1 MKKNLIYAGMLLL
14 GMTVATGCSNEESL
28 EQVQNGNTVLA
39 VIENGLDARTSVNDA
54 YEVTWTTGDAF
65 SVWNNGT
72 KAATLTLSGEAGGTT
87 GSFTIDNNIELT
99 EDMVALFPTS
109 DAMSYTFATNYT
121 SQETDAPMAG
131 SFADGKFSFNLLTA
145 MVRVVVDNV
154 PAGEAVLT
162 ISSENEVL
170 TGTSTLS
177 NGELS
182 VPEDGDKEVTVT
194 INNAEAGTLTFD
206 VPVPVQNYAN
216 GLSVKLTSGTT
227 EIFSKKTNAIDA
239 AVGKIYV
246 LDTDANS
253 IFTAEAL
260 VEALADGGTV
270 KLGADIVLTEALTV
284 ASGQEVT
291 IDLDGYTLTT
301 SSTYTEGSY
310 PDDITVKGELSIK
323 NGSIATANTAFW
335 TDGGKLTL
343 SDCTITSNRT
353 GSTTVGATN
362 NATLKIENC
371 TANVAG
377 TAFKAQ
383 GGSNM
388 TLTGC
393 TATTSSTTGSAV
405 VTVNGTGSTLTIDGG
420 SYTGV
425 LTETEHD
432 RYVIGVKK
440 GATATINTTVQ
451 NGNGGVTVIGGSTA
465 TLTGGS
471 YSGGKACGLYVN
483 QKSTVTYS
491 DCTFSGVEGDVVVGG
506 SIDGKEGGGTVNDTT
521 YNDYTK
527 IQ

>member
-54 YEVTWTTGDAF
+54 YEVTWTADDAF
-65 SVWNNGT
+65 SVWSNGT

-246 LDTDANS
+246 LDTSVLSDAD
-253 IFTAEAL
+253 AL
-260 VEALADGGTV
+260 MQAFADGGEYVLSSDVT
-270 KLGADIVLTEALTV
+270 LTETLGLAVGKNVTLDLGGKTLTINN
-284 ASGQEVT
+284 ASGYGVNNWGTLSVT
-291 IDLDGYTLTT
+291 NGKIVYDGPSYNYAAIVNKGVVSLNNVDITSDSYCVLNWGNWTQGTTLQNHEEPTVVLDITGGEFT
-301 SSTYTEGSY
+301 STVTEHGSNGEHTYALSCLDNAKMTIENA
-310 PDDITVKGELSIK
+310 TVKG
-323 NGSIATANTAFW
+323 
-335 TDGGKLTL
+335 DGGVYV
-343 SDCTITSNRT
+343 DCAYADLY
-353 GSTTVGATN
+353 GV
-362 NATLKIENC
+362 NATKTC
-371 TANVAG
+371 TSGARGLYVACG
-377 TAFKAQ
+377 EVTYDDECQFTDVFVDT
-383 GGSNM
+383 N
-388 TLTGC
+388 TEW
-393 TATTSSTTGSAV
+393 ATTYGKTI
-405 VTVNGTGSTLTIDGG
+405 VNGTEYTSTQ
-420 SYTGV
+420 
-425 LTETEHD
+425 
-432 RYVIGVKK
+432 VI
-440 GATATINTTVQ
+440 N
-451 NGNGGVTVIGGSTA
+451 
-465 TLTGGS
+465 
-471 YSGGKACGLYVN
+471 
-483 QKSTVTYS
+483 
-491 DCTFSGVEGDVVVGG
+491 
-506 SIDGKEGGGTVNDTT
+506 
-521 YNDYTK
+521 
-527 IQ
+527 